1 MVQYS
6 STSDH
11 LSATYAALADPT
23 RRAMLTRL
31 GQREMTVAELAKPFK
46 MSAPAISKHLKV
58 LEKAGLITREKE
70 AQWRRCRIE
79 AARLKEANEFIEG
92 WNQQTQTSQL
102 ATASQQHSKS
112 PLEAFPLDPQ
122 QVPIFLGGVAGGIAV
137 DVVKDTLKEFISDL
151 LKRKRNQR
159 APKLRVEAVRQPG
172 GAMLLV
178 VHEEEK

>member
-1 MVQYS
+1 MVHYS

-11 LSATYAALADPT
+11 LSATFAALADPT

-79 AARLKEANEFIEG
+79 ASRLKEANEFIEKYRKF
-92 WNQQTQTSQL
+92 WEDSFDR
-102 ATASQQHSKS
+102 
-112 PLEAFPLDPQ
+112 LE
-122 QVPIFLGGVAGGIAV
+122 IY
-137 DVVKDTLKEFISDL
+137 LK
-151 LKRKRNQR
+151 
-159 APKLRVEAVRQPG
+159 KLQGKEG
-172 GAMLLV
+172 ESNE
-178 VHEEEK
+178 HNK

>member
-11 LSATYAALADPT
+11 LSATFAALADPT

-79 AARLKEANEFIEG
+79 AARLKEANEFIEKYRKF
-92 WNQQTQTSQL
+92 WEDSFDRLEIYLQKLQ
-102 ATASQQHSKS
+102 ATHAAAKHND
-112 PLEAFPLDPQ
+112 AT
-122 QVPIFLGGVAGGIAV
+122 GVAGEGI
-137 DVVKDTLKEFISDL
+137 
-151 LKRKRNQR
+151 
-159 APKLRVEAVRQPG
+159 
-172 GAMLLV
+172 
-178 VHEEEK
+178 